1 MSQNNLKRRFKIN
14 MKRMKNLFKGAIAFV
29 AVFFATQLAHAQQ
42 KIGHI
47 NFAEIIQ
54 STPEFKTAEGQ
65 LKTLSDG
72 KTKELQDM
80 YAMYQTKQKEA
91 NDKAR
96 NRSEANKETVDAELQ
111 KLGTELRDIET
122 RINEN
127 QRVAQEDLNKKE
139 EELISPIHRKV
150 SEALN
155 NVSKEKGYAYVF
167 DISSTNIPYFQGGD
181 DLTAAVKTKLGIS
194 ATATPTPAKK

>member
-1 MSQNNLKRRFKIN
+1 
-14 MKRMKNLFKGAIAFV
+14 MKRMRNLFKGAIAFV
-29 AVFFATQLAHAQQ
+29 AVIFATQLAQAQQ
-42 KIGHI
+42 KIGHV
-47 NFAEIIQ
+47 NLAEVIQ
-54 STPEFKTAEGQ
+54 ATPEFKTAEGQ

-150 SEALN
+150 SDALTA
-155 NVSKEKGYAYVF
+155 VSKEKGFAYVF

-181 DLTAAVKTKLGIS
+181 DLTPAVKTKLGIS
-194 ATATPTPAKK
+194 ATAAPATPAKK

>member
-1 MSQNNLKRRFKIN
+1 

-29 AVFFATQLAHAQQ
+29 AVFFVTQLAHAQQ

-96 NRSEANKETVDAELQ
+96 NRSEANKETVDVELQ

-127 QRVAQEDLNKKE
+127 QRVAQEELNKKE

>member
-1 MSQNNLKRRFKIN
+1 
-14 MKRMKNLFKGAIAFV
+14 MKNLFKGAIAFV

-42 KIGHI
+42 KIGHL
-47 NFAEIIQ
+47 NLMEIIQ

-96 NRSEANKETVDAELQ
+96 NRSEANKETVDLELQ
-111 KLGTELRDIET
+111 KLGNELRDIET

-139 EELISPIHRKV
+139 EELISPIHKKV
-150 SEALN
+150 TDAITL
-155 NVSKEKGYAYVF
+155 VSKEKGFAYVF

-181 DLTAAVKTKLGIS
+181 DLTADVKTKLGIS
-194 ATATPTPAKK
+194 STAATPAKK